1 VVHYTPPLMDR
12 PETAHA
18 LANGAGSGAEV
29 GQGPDPGAGAD
40 RGGSLAAGSAEL
52 RVEAAV
58 VLPSAAGR
66 TARYGMFEALSVTP
80 DGATL
85 RGGLLL
91 EVNEEVTLELRLPDL
106 SAFRAEARVVE
117 IVHGDR
123 PAMKV
128 IWTAVA
134 EADRHRLRR

>member
-1 VVHYTPPLMDR
+1 MDR

-18 LANGAGSGAEV
+18 LATGAGPGSGA
-29 GQGPDPGAGAD
+29 GQGAGPKPERA
-40 RGGSLAAGSAEL
+40 GGLAAGSANL
-52 RVEAAV
+52 TVEAAV
-58 VLPSAAGR
+58 VLPAAGR
-66 TARYGMFEALSVTP
+66 SGLYGMFEALSLTP
-80 DGATL
+80 EGATL

-106 SAFRAEARVVE
+106 SAFRARARVVE
-117 IVHGDR
+117 IVRGDR

-128 IWTAVA
+128 VWTAVA